1 MTKFV
6 LAIICILT
14 LFSCSAPKEKTLT
27 DYVNPFLGTAPLTD
41 SARIGYEPPDGWRVW
56 AGLVFPGASLPNAM
70 VQLSPIT
77 KYHTGAGYQYED
89 SVIYGFTHTSKG
101 HWNLCNIPLL
111 PASGTITAKDFGSK
125 FSHEKE
131 TAHPGYYQ
139 VYLNRYDVNVEL
151 TSTLRCGFHK
161 YTFRGDKDKK
171 LIVDLQK
178 SNENVR
184 DWDLQENGE
193 KAFSGYQLTGDSV
206 FFYAKTNIKIQ
217 KIDSLIQGERI
228 VPVLHFEDSDDTL
241 EIEIGLSYVSRENAK
256 ENLNAEIGNKS
267 FGQIRKDASAV
278 WEKLLSKIKV
288 SGGTERQ
295 KMLFYSSL
303 YRSFLWPV
311 LRSDVNGDF
320 RDAEGKVENKDFRY
334 YSIPSLWDT
343 YRNKVVLLGLIAPE
357 VTSDVIKSLIDRG
370 KITGFIPTFFHGDH
384 AAAFI
389 AGSYL
394 RGIQDFDV
402 QAAYQLLLNNATKKG
417 GTRPYIKEYI
427 KKGYVSTPVVAHPD
441 VETKAKAGVAKTL
454 EYAFD
459 DYAVAQLA
467 KTLGDTANYRIFM
480 GRSKNYKNVFDT
492 ATHFMRGRLKNGEW
506 VKHFNPQ
513 YPYYEYMY
521 REANGWQLSFF
532 APHDMSGLIELYG
545 GKKAFEAKL
554 DSFFSIPWNPDYIAR
569 NISSFIGQ
577 YCVGNQPDHEAPF
590 SYYFVGKPA
599 KSQVILD
606 SIMNHFYG
614 IGSEGLALPGM
625 DDAGEMSAWY
635 VFTALGLYPY
645 TSADDRY
652 LVSVPLFDKVQWK
665 TSTGKMLTIKKSG
678 DSRRLKT
685 IKVNGE
691 SQENFFISQQLFRSG
706 DTLDIVTE

>member
-1 MTKFV
+1 
-6 LAIICILT
+6 
-14 LFSCSAPKEKTLT
+14 
-27 DYVNPFLGTAPLTD
+27 
-41 SARIGYEPPDGWRVW
+41 
-56 AGLVFPGASLPNAM
+56 
-70 VQLSPIT
+70 
-77 KYHTGAGYQYED
+77 
-89 SVIYGFTHTSKG
+89 
-101 HWNLCNIPLL
+101 
-111 PASGTITAKDFGSK
+111 
-125 FSHEKE
+125 
-131 TAHPGYYQ
+131 
-139 VYLNRYDVNVEL
+139 
-151 TSTLRCGFHK
+151 
-161 YTFRGDKDKK
+161 
-171 LIVDLQK
+171 
-178 SNENVR
+178 
-184 DWDLQENGE
+184 
-193 KAFSGYQLTGDSV
+193 
-206 FFYAKTNIKIQ
+206 
-217 KIDSLIQGERI
+217 
-228 VPVLHFEDSDDTL
+228 
-241 EIEIGLSYVSRENAK
+241 
-256 ENLNAEIGNKS
+256 
-267 FGQIRKDASAV
+267 
-278 WEKLLSKIKV
+278 
-288 SGGTERQ
+288 
-295 KMLFYSSL
+295 
-303 YRSFLWPV
+303 
-311 LRSDVNGDF
+311 
-320 RDAEGKVENKDFRY
+320 
-334 YSIPSLWDT
+334 
-343 YRNKVVLLGLIAPE
+343 
-357 VTSDVIKSLIDRG
+357 
-370 KITGFIPTFFHGDH
+370 
-384 AAAFI
+384 
-389 AGSYL
+389 
-394 RGIQDFDV
+394 
-402 QAAYQLLLNNATKKG
+402 
-417 GTRPYIKEYI
+417 
-427 KKGYVSTPVVAHPD
+427 
-441 VETKAKAGVAKTL
+441 
-454 EYAFD
+454 
-459 DYAVAQLA
+459 
-467 KTLGDTANYRIFM
+467 YRIFM

-706 DTLDIVTE
+706 DTLDIVTK